1 MLQDF
6 HDRGIY
12 LSEDQYSTGLRTLF
26 PEDYRNY
33 SNEELEDILYDKIS
47 RMSPAESEGFLDG
60 IGDFFKKQVAPI
72 AVAALPAVTT
82 AVGTIYGGPV
92 GGAAGSALGGLA
104 ANAISGATGVKPNP
118 MVANIAQGVS
128 SIAGG
133 NIRGAIPNII
143 NAGRDIGNAASP
155 GAGNAIAGIA
165 QTVQGFIPGGR
176 GGAVQSSPGMI
187 MGGPGT
193 ASPFPIASPNQ
204 TPASSQLLSFLN
216 STPFL
221 QSMLSAIATGN
232 LGTGLQIPKEDGSLY
247 ETSYMEMLESL
258 KHLTE
263 NALIEADNMG
273 FSSGLPI
280 ESEADKDAYIESVI
294 ESVNAYENSL
304 LPNYDN
310 ILYN

>member
-12 LSEDQYSTGLRTLF
+12 LSEDQYSTGLRSLF
-26 PEDYRNY
+26 PEAYQEFADDV
-33 SNEELEDILYDKIS
+33 LEDILYS
-47 RMSPAESEGFLDG
+47 RIAQLSPSEAESFFGSV
-60 IGDFFKKQVAPI
+60 GDFFKNHVAPV

-82 AVGTIYGGPV
+82 IAGTALGGPV
-92 GGAAGSALGGLA
+92 GGALGKAVGGFA
-104 ANAISGATGVKPNP
+104 SNAISKGTNIQPNP
-118 MVANIAQGVS
+118 LVSNIAGAAS

-133 NIRGAIPNII
+133 NIRGAIPGLI
-143 NAGRDIGNAASP
+143 NAGQSIGNAISP
-155 GAGNAIAGIA
+155 GAGNTIAGIA
-165 QTVQGFIPGGR
+165 NMAQGLIPGG
-176 GGAVQSSPGMI
+176 AGM
-187 MGGPGT
+187 PAAAT
-193 ASPFPIASPNQ
+193 APNQ
-204 TPASSQLLSFLN
+204 NPATSQLLSFLR

-221 QSMLSAIATGN
+221 QSMLSAMATGN
-232 LGTGLQIPKEDGSLY
+232 MGTALQIPKEDGSLY
-247 ETSYMEMLESL
+247 ETNYMEMLESL

-263 NALIEADNMG
+263 NALIEADNLG

-294 ESVNAYENSL
+294 ESVSAYENSL